1 VGKEVMAQR
10 LHQLSPRADR
20 LILALN
26 CAGLPESLIDSELF
40 GYRKGAFTGATQA
53 KKGLFEVADGGTLFL
68 DEIGE
73 MPLSIQGRLLRAI
86 SNREILPVGS
96 TTPRP
101 VDVRILAA
109 TNRDLEQE
117 VAQGR
122 FREDLYYRLNGV
134 TIELPPLRERRS
146 ELEALVEQFVDETA
160 RTLGSPPCEV
170 SPAAM
175 ELIRGYNWPGN
186 IRELKNVI
194 ERATVLCEGN
204 VIEVAHLPADRMRT
218 RGGLSSSGQRTEI
231 ALTRVLT
238 SQEEVERRRMLD
250 ALEAN
255 TWNQSRAAKALGM
268 HRRTFVAKLDRYAIP
283 RPRKGVA

>member
-1 VGKEVMAQR
+1 
-10 LHQLSPRADR
+10 
-20 LILALN
+20 
-26 CAGLPESLIDSELF
+26 
-40 GYRKGAFTGATQA
+40 
-53 KKGLFEVADGGTLFL
+53 
-68 DEIGE
+68 
-73 MPLSIQGRLLRAI
+73 
-86 SNREILPVGS
+86 
-96 TTPRP
+96 
-101 VDVRILAA
+101 
-109 TNRDLEQE
+109 
-117 VAQGR
+117 
-122 FREDLYYRLNGV
+122 
-134 TIELPPLRERRS
+134 
-146 ELEALVEQFVDETA
+146 
-160 RTLGSPPCEV
+160 
-170 SPAAM
+170 M

-218 RGGLSSSGQRTEI
+218 RGGLSSSGPRTEI